1 LAIALGARRELLSPE
16 QPTQLVECG
25 GDVKILVRVDPA
37 GNGGLCHHGHA
48 NPFCVCGIGTHG
60 WAPDRTVK
68 GFWTSS
74 YQVTFASPV
83 VPAGPATWSTDH
95 HKDAFE
101 VGRAMGQFHVSRDL
115 LPPSSQ
121 SHDIADRRT
130 YKD

>member
-1 LAIALGARRELLSPE
+1 M
-16 QPTQLVECG
+16 
-25 GDVKILVRVDPA
+25 
-37 GNGGLCHHGHA
+37 
-48 NPFCVCGIGTHG
+48 
-60 WAPDRTVK
+60 K

-101 VGRAMGQFHVSRDL
+101 VGREMGQFHVSRDL

-121 SHDIADRRT
+121 SRGEGKAGHTERPETAAHPTTPGTKRATDSATTPGRRHHHT
-130 YKD
+130 PTAHGARSRTATTAPGR